1 MNINQGENLQSKEEE
16 KFNQKR
22 EDPPQFK
29 EQIVEFSEMTQKNA
43 TEEISDKRPT
53 NNTTNIE
60 KIEEK
65 ILKGKLEEALKK
77 LNELNNNAK
86 NLLEKKDTPEK
97 TEESNEEKYDLN
109 KTRPFH

>member
-22 EDPPQFK
+22 
-29 EQIVEFSEMTQKNA
+29 VEFSEMTQKNA